1 MFLSRLVQEKV
12 DLDLKLS
19 KILKFKNTD
28 LFKTLSDYEKNLLIS
43 QSIIMKQYSDTLKLR
58 IELYK

>member
-1 MFLSRLVQEKV
+1 MFLSRLVQEKI

>member
-28 LFKTLSDYEKNLLIS
+28 LFKTLGDYEKNLLIS

>member
-1 MFLSRLVQEKV
+1 MFLSRLIQEKI

>member
-1 MFLSRLVQEKV
+1 MFLSRLVREKI
-12 DLDLKLS
+12 DLDSKLS

-43 QSIIMKQYSDTLKLR
+43 QSIIMRQYSDTLKLR

>member
-1 MFLSRLVQEKV
+1 MEELIMFLSRLVQEKI

-28 LFKTLSDYEKNLLIS
+28 LFKTLSDH
-43 QSIIMKQYSDTLKLR
+43 
-58 IELYK
+58 